1 MRDRSPGLRVGR
13 SAVRGTALAALL
25 PVLLVIGLSGLPS
38 AQKAQNVPSM
48 LREIEKTVRE
58 IGGYPG
64 EDFIRREF
72 FLGVGDD
79 DTYKTHHV
87 GIVIKDEDEG
97 PRMTIQITRLEA
109 ARDDP
114 RVKLGRESKTIISR
128 FRLDRVE
135 VVRSDYPPEAI
146 ESVLADV
153 LRAVVGKRNL
163 LKK

>member
-1 MRDRSPGLRVGR
+1 MRDRSRGR
-13 SAVRGTALAALL
+13 HVRRRAARGTALAALL
-25 PVLLVIGLSGLPS
+25 PVLLAVGLAALPS
-38 AQKAQNVPSM
+38 PQKAQDVPAL

-72 FLGVGDD
+72 FLGEGDD

-87 GIVIKDEDEG
+87 GILIKDEAEG
-97 PRMTIQITRLEA
+97 PQMTIQITRLEP
-109 ARDDP
+109 ARDNP
-114 RVKLGRESKTIISR
+114 RVKLGRESMSIVCR
-128 FRLDRVE
+128 FRLGGAE
-135 VVRSDYPPEAI
+135 VVRSDYPAAAI
-146 ESVLADV
+146 ETVLADV